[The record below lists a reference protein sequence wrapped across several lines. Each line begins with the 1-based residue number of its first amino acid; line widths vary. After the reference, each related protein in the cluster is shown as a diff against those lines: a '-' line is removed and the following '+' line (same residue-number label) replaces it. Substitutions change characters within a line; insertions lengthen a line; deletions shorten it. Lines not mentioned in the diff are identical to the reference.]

1 MMGDSGILPSWQFL
15 RCSFSMKTTGLLV
28 FFFSF
33 CCLPGAFAQVT
44 LNQNPTRAIGQDSVI
59 VRNVNP
65 NLVEGR
71 EFDVPEGLALD
82 LSTNPPALYV
92 SDYGN
97 NRVLGF
103 KNAVSFANGQ
113 PADLVLGQPDLFT
126 TLPPAAA
133 TTLATGLLSPSGIAV
148 DAEGNVYVMDSGDN
162 RILRFPKPFAK
173 TGSQVPDLVIGQ
185 ASFTTNGANQ
195 GGISASTLA
204 LSSAAGPLLAYMT
217 FDTAGNLWVSDAG
230 NNRVLRFNASVLG
243 TPPTLGPAADIV
255 LGHADFVSSAYTP
268 PAFSNPLTSLSSFTT
283 PSGIAFDTAGR
294 LFVAESIAT
303 RPGRILM
310 WTPPFSTGQP
320 ASRVLAVDTANP
332 PPSAPNALQLGPGP
346 GALFPIGSAIGAVD
360 TFYSRILIFPP
371 VEQWIPNS
379 TFQAAVEV
387 AGQSYFTSGSSNL
400 GNPTAGPI
408 GLSFPSDALF
418 FGSTLYVADSFNNRV
433 ILLPQNGTAFGPA
446 TKVLGQD
453 LLTLNAPN
461 LVEGREFDF
470 GNGSVGF
477 DSGLAV
483 DLHSSPPHL
492 YVADPYNNRILGFNN
507 LITVQSG
514 QKADIVIG
522 QPDFQ
527 QVLTNYP
534 TNNPNQPNASGLFAP
549 TGLAVDSSGNLYVAD
564 RGNGR
569 VLRFPQPFANYTPGT
584 MEQADLV
591 LGQASFT
598 TPRIT
603 DATDRTMAEAYGLA
617 FTLAGGLAV
626 SDPAL
631 NRVLYFAGPLAN
643 LTSGMPA
650 SMVFGQPD
658 FNSIAPGS
666 GPGQMNNPRHIATDT
681 DDRLYVADPGNA
693 RVDIYNHAP
702 TALLGQPAAQFLTA
716 GLHTP
721 EGLYVSAATGE
732 IWVADPG
739 ANGAL
744 RFPQFNQLAPQ
755 NSASNGFV
763 VDNVGPMA
771 VSEDAWGNLLLADSG
786 HRVLLYYAGLGPIN
800 AANFLN
806 PGIMAPG
813 MIAAMFTEGNH
824 NQFGGQPSHA
834 TDLPLP
840 TQLNGVE
847 VLFNNA
853 PVPLFYAD
861 PNQINFQV
869 PIEAPQTGTADLRV
883 VEIAT
888 GRVMGDTTVAMA
900 AAVPGL
906 FTQAGSGIG
915 AAAAL
920 NQDGTVNNQFNP
932 AVQGSVITLFGTG
945 QGFIPGAPPDGNISN
960 APLKTPQTP
969 EVIVGTGF
977 VPTAN
982 VQYSGLSPALVG
994 VWQLNILIPDSV
1006 ITTPTNPTQV
1016 IAIQNNVPSGGGG
1029 LGRPVI
1035 IYVKQKP

>member
-1 MMGDSGILPSWQFL
+1 
-15 RCSFSMKTTGLLV
+15 MKTIGLLV
-28 FFFSF
+28 FFFCF
-33 CCLPGAFAQVT
+33 CCLPETIAQIT
-44 LNQNPTRAIGQDSVI
+44 LNQNPTRAIGQDSPTLKSL
-59 VRNVNP
+59 NP

-71 EFDVPEGLALD
+71 EFDLPEGLALD

-92 SDYGN
+92 ADYNN

-103 KNAVSFANGQ
+103 KNAASFANGQ
-113 PADLVLGQPDLFT
+113 HANLVLGQPDLFT
-126 TLPPAAA
+126 TLPPVAG

-148 DAEGNVYVMDSGDN
+148 DSKGNVYVLDAGDN
-162 RILRFPKPFAK
+162 RILRFPKPFAQ
-173 TGSQVPDLVIGQ
+173 TGSQIPDLVIGQ

-204 LSSAAGPLLAYMT
+204 LSSTSGTLLTYIT
-217 FDTAGNLWVSDAG
+217 FDTSGNLWVSDAG
-230 NNRVLRFNASVLG
+230 NNRILRFNANVLG
-243 TPPTLGPAADIV
+243 TPPVPGPAADIV
-255 LGHADFVSSAYTP
+255 LGQADFASGAYAP
-268 PAFSNPLTSLSSFTT
+268 PAASNPLTSLSSFTT

-310 WTPPFSTGQP
+310 WTPPFYIGQP

-332 PPSAPNALQLGPGP
+332 PPSIPNALQLGPAP

-360 TFYSRILIFPP
+360 TTNSRVLIFPP
-371 VEQWIPNS
+371 VEQWTPNS

-387 AGQSYFTSGSSNL
+387 AGQPDFFSGTSNL
-400 GNPTAGPI
+400 GNPTAGPN
-408 GLSFPSDALF
+408 GLSFPGAALF
-418 FGSTLYVADSFNNRV
+418 FGSTLYVADSFNNRIV
-433 ILLPQNGTAFGPA
+433 LMPQNGTAFGPA
-446 TKVLGQD
+446 TMVLGQD

-461 LVEGREFDF
+461 LVEGREFDL

-483 DLHSSPPHL
+483 DLHSNPPHL
-492 YVADPYNNRILGFNN
+492 YVADTYNNRILGFNN

-514 QKADIVIG
+514 QKADLVIG

-527 QVLTNYP
+527 QVLENYP
-534 TNNPNQPNASGLFAP
+534 TNNPSQPNAAGLFAP

-591 LGQASFT
+591 LGQSSFT

-631 NRVLYFAGPLAN
+631 NRVLYFAGPLAD

-658 FNSIAPGS
+658 FNSGAPGS
-666 GPGQMNNPRHIATDT
+666 GPGQMSGPRHIATDT
-681 DDRLYVADPGNA
+681 DDRLYVTDPGNV

-702 TALLGQPAAQFLTA
+702 TAALGQPAAQFLTA

-732 IWVADPG
+732 IWVADPNAG
-739 ANGAL
+739 AAL
-744 RFPQFNQLAPQ
+744 RYPQFNQLAAENNTPT
-755 NSASNGFV
+755 ATV
-763 VDNVGPMA
+763 VDNVGPLA
-771 VSEDAWGNLLLADSG
+771 VAEDAWGDLLLADAG
-786 HRVLLYYAGLGPIN
+786 HRVLVYYAGLGPIN

-813 MIAAMFTEGNH
+813 MIASMFTEGNY
-824 NQFGGQPSHA
+824 NQFGGQPSNA
-834 TDLPLP
+834 TALPLP

-847 VLFNNA
+847 VLFNGA

-869 PIEAPQTGTADLRV
+869 PMGAPQTGTADLQV
-883 VEIAT
+883 VELAT
-888 GRVMGDTTVAMA
+888 SRVLGDTTVAMV

-906 FTQAGSGIG
+906 FTQSGSGIG

-932 AVQGSVITLFGTG
+932 ALQGSVITLFGTG

-960 APLKTPQTP
+960 TPLKTPQTP
-969 EVIVGTGF
+969 ELIMGTDF
-977 VPTAN
+977 VPPAN
-982 VQYSGLSPALVG
+982 IQYSGLSPALVG
-994 VWQLNILIPDSV
+994 VWQINVLIPDSV